1 MSAQRPASPFHT
13 RFILTEDSSASQ
25 PYSIAIHL
33 SEALLRPSTMLPY
46 HIPQYFPSRCVTV
59 EAPLKRDMQHKQQ
72 EELKVKRANPCHATI
87 STRMATGS
95 SGEVSGGPP
104 TPAHLSWPKHPPTPH
119 GAPNCNYKI
128 IKCIP
133 GSVWGSPWK
142 SRWHHLIISPP
153 HYAHHASKGSPVRH
167 LPWTAELFLAQRLP
181 LAISDAKS
189 LEQSRSACWWLKRSS
204 LELKQ
209 TWHHM
214 REERAHSASSRMMR
228 GKELE
233 RIGVKV

>member
-1 MSAQRPASPFHT
+1 MRHHRGTVETGHATLAARRAKM
-13 RFILTEDSSASQ
+13 RLAN
-25 PYSIAIHL
+25 
-33 SEALLRPSTMLPY
+33 PY
-46 HIPQYFPSRCVTV
+46 HS
-59 EAPLKRDMQHKQQ
+59 
-72 EELKVKRANPCHATI
+72 TI
-87 STRMATGS
+87 STRMATGCN
-95 SGEVSGGPP
+95 GEVSGGPP

-119 GAPNCNYKI
+119 GAPSYNYKI

-142 SRWHHLIISPP
+142 SRRHHQ
-153 HYAHHASKGSPVRH
+153 
-167 LPWTAELFLAQRLP
+167 PWPAELFLAQQLP

>member
-119 GAPNCNYKI
+119 GAPSYNYKI

-142 SRWHHLIISPP
+142 SRRHHQ
-153 HYAHHASKGSPVRH
+153 
-167 LPWTAELFLAQRLP
+167 PWPAELFLAQQLP

-204 LELKQ
+204 LELWQ
-209 TWHHM
+209 TWQCH
-214 REERAHSASSRMMR
+214 
-228 GKELE
+228 GG
-233 RIGVKV
+233 II